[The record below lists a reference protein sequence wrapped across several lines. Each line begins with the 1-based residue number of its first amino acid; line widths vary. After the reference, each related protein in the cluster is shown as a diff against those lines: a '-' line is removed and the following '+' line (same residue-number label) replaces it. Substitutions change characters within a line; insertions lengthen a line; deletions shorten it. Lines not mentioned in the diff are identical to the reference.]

1 MHNNLKI
8 HFYIA
13 VVGILTIFSHNSYG
27 QDTLSVL
34 FLGNSY
40 TSYNNLPQ
48 MVAELSKSA
57 NKTLIV
63 DANMPGG
70 FTISNHLND
79 LTSINK
85 IKQRKWDYVII
96 QEQSQLPTIDFYR
109 YNDMYPSL
117 TKLKDTIEKYN
128 ACAKI
133 ITYMTWGRRF
143 GGMQCDPSNT
153 HCSPNFVNFNH
164 MQDSLTS
171 AYLDISNQL
180 GIQCAPVGVV
190 WQNIFNET
198 SYVLH
203 DGDNSHP
210 NIEGSYVAACAIYT
224 SIWKQGSSGLT
235 YYAGLSSTLA
245 QYYQSIS
252 DDTYFT
258 SIYDWN
264 LTINK
269 PRALFSISILDKTVT
284 LENRSTPIN
293 NKLTYLWDFGD
304 GDTSTEINPI
314 HEYATNG
321 SYTVKLIAINCTFS
335 DTLQIEITVGST
347 GIQEDTKHAI
357 EFYPNPITDY
367 LSLNTDSRLIG
378 SEYCIYDPIG
388 KCVWKGTIDAENM
401 TIDLGH
407 LSKGLYV
414 FKIGNEHN
422 QTFKVVKQ

>member
-70 FTISNHLND
+70 FTISNHL
-79 LTSINK
+79 
-85 IKQRKWDYVII
+85 
-96 QEQSQLPTIDFYR
+96 
-109 YNDMYPSL
+109 
-117 TKLKDTIEKYN
+117 
-128 ACAKI
+128 
-133 ITYMTWGRRF
+133 
-143 GGMQCDPSNT
+143 
-153 HCSPNFVNFNH
+153 NFNH

-347 GIQEDTKHAI
+347 GIQEDAKHAI

-422 QTFKVVKQ
+422 QTFKIVKQ